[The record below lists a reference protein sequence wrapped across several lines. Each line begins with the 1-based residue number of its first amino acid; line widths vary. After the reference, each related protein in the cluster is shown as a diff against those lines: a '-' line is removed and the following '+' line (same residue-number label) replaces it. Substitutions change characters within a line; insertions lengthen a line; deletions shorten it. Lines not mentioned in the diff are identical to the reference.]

1 MMAFGKDTLILCP
14 LKKYISLEM
23 AYEANQIQNVLTYD
37 EQYHIFRYR
46 KAEILYRGKNHLHCF
61 QVDSMLI
68 WKTDGQELLTTE
80 HGYKKNTEIA
90 ETQFIKGVHIENED
104 DFLSD
109 NKLMHYVETE
119 MVRELD
125 SFSMVVDNADNFVVV
140 TEFDDNRYSG
150 IVVKA
155 QIS

>member
-23 AYEANQIQNVLTYD
+23 AYDANQVQNVLTYD
-37 EQYHIFRYR
+37 EDYHIFRYR
-46 KAEILYRGKNHLHCF
+46 KAEIVYKGKNHLHCF

-68 WKTDGQELLTTE
+68 WKTDGQELLTLDS
-80 HGYKKNTEIA
+80 GYEKNSSIGED
-90 ETQFIKGVHIENED
+90 QFIKGVYVENED

-109 NKLMHYVETE
+109 NKLMHYVEHE

-125 SFSMVVDNADNFVVV
+125 SFSLVVDDAENFVVI
-140 TEFDDNRYSG
+140 TDFDENRYSG
-150 IVVKA
+150 IVAK
-155 QIS
+155 SGS

>member
-23 AYEANQIQNVLTYD
+23 AYDANQVQNVLTYD
-37 EQYHIFRYR
+37 EHYHIFRYR
-46 KAEILYRGKNHLHCF
+46 KAEIVYKGKNHLHCF

-68 WKTDGQELLTTE
+68 WKTDGQELLTLDS
-80 HGYKKNTEIA
+80 GYEKNSSIGED
-90 ETQFIKGVHIENED
+90 QFIKGVYVENED

-109 NKLMHYVETE
+109 NKLMHYVEHE

-125 SFSMVVDNADNFVVV
+125 SFSLVVDDAENFVVI
-140 TEFDDNRYSG
+140 TDFDENRYSG
-150 IVVKA
+150 IVAK
-155 QIS
+155 SGS